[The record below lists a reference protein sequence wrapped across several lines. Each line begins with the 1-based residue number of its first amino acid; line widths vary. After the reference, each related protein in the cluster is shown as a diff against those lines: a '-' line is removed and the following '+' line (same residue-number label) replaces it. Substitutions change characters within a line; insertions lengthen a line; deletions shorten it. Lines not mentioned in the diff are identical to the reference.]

1 LTGVSLDEIQAARAA
16 IAPYVHRT
24 PLFYS
29 ETLSAMTG
37 TTLWLKAENL
47 QKTGCFK
54 PRGVVNAVLSLE
66 PHERARG
73 VMTFSAGNTA
83 QALAYAARVTG
94 TPATVVMPETAPA
107 AKAAAVRDYGAELV
121 QVPMADLLRTAEEVR
136 EARGRIMVHP
146 WENRA
151 LIAGHGTLGLEI
163 LDDLPEV
170 ALVVVPV
177 GGGGLISGI
186 VCAVKAVRPHARVI
200 GVEPEASTAVSQ
212 SLAAGRPVQIVPAS
226 IADGLNAPST
236 AATPLAIVRELVD
249 EIVTVS
255 DAAIAGAMRLIVE
268 RTKLLVEPSGAAAV
282 AALLSGAVRAAPDES
297 TAAILSGGN
306 VDLTRL
312 GELVG
317 SSG

>member
-1 LTGVSLDEIQAARAA
+1 
-16 IAPYVHRT
+16 
-24 PLFYS
+24 
-29 ETLSAMTG
+29 
-37 TTLWLKAENL
+37 
-47 QKTGCFK
+47 
-54 PRGVVNAVLSLE
+54 
-66 PHERARG
+66 
-73 VMTFSAGNTA
+73 
-83 QALAYAARVTG
+83 
-94 TPATVVMPETAPA
+94 MPETAPA

-317 SSG
+317 SSR

>member
-1 LTGVSLDEIQAARAA
+1 
-16 IAPYVHRT
+16 
-24 PLFYS
+24 
-29 ETLSAMTG
+29 MTG

-312 GELVG
+312 GELVD